1 MRVTVSLKPS
11 LTWCLA
17 SPLLLLW
24 TLKVDAAPLAATTQ
38 AVRVAATPVFPVG
51 RVVERVTSRAN
62 PRQSYAIYLPSGY
75 REDREW
81 PLLVLLDP
89 RGRALL
95 PLERVRQ
102 VADRLGYMVVSS
114 YNSRSDEAVDPNA
127 DALNAILD
135 DADRML
141 ALDPRRIYL
150 VGQSGT
156 ARVSWLFAAGLPGN
170 VAGVIGIGAG
180 FPGDYRPRARAP
192 GEQRGLAFFGAAG
205 TDDYNFDEMWSLD
218 ATLDTLNLPHRITW
232 FDGPHTW
239 PPAPV
244 LTEAV
249 EWMELQAMKSGLKPA
264 DAVWIASLLQ
274 QRLAG
279 AEALERAGDDYLAW
293 RRYREITLD
302 FRGVGD
308 ASGAIAAARRL
319 EQREAVRRMD
329 RHLEAL
335 VRTQDAFYDRLGTLL
350 GDFRGAK
357 PPTLAQALARLDLDE
372 LQRRAAN
379 PGDSMAAHAAER
391 SLEQLWV
398 YTSFYEPRDYLAR
411 GDATRAL
418 AVLDLADRVRPGHP
432 DVCYFRAQAL
442 SRLGRKGEA
451 LTAVECAAWGGMPP
465 EQLER
470 DPALAT
476 LLADAGYRFLLVLS
490 ARPGVAFAQ

>member
-1 MRVTVSLKPS
+1 MLVTVKMAKSLS
-11 LTWCLA
+11 LGFAC
-17 SPLLLLW
+17 LLLLSSSV
-24 TLKVDAAPLAATTQ
+24 TAAPVVAGSQEMRT
-38 AVRVAATPVFPVG
+38 VAAAKFPVG
-51 RVVERVTSRAN
+51 RIVERVTSRAN
-62 PRQSYAIYLPSGY
+62 PRQSYAVYLPAGY
-75 REDREW
+75 REDRAW

-89 RGRALL
+89 RGHALL

-102 VADRLGYMVVSS
+102 VADRLGYMVMSS

-135 DADRML
+135 DADRLL

-180 FPGDYRPRARAP
+180 LPGAYRPRARAP
-192 GEQRGLAFFGAAG
+192 GAQQGIVFFGAAG
-205 TDDYNFDEMWSLD
+205 TDDYNFDEMWTLD
-218 ATLDTLNLPHRITW
+218 ATLDSLNLPHRITW

-239 PPAPV
+239 PPAEV
-244 LTEAV
+244 LAEAV
-249 EWMELQAMKSGLKPA
+249 EWMELQAMASGLKPA
-264 DAVWIASLLQ
+264 DAAWIASLLQ

-279 AEALERAGDDYLAW
+279 AEALERAGDDYQAW
-293 RRYREITLD
+293 RRYREIALD
-302 FRGVGD
+302 FLGLAD
-308 ASGAIAAARRL
+308 ASGATAAAHRL
-319 EQREAVRRMD
+319 AQRDAVRRSE
-329 RHLEAL
+329 RQLEAL
-335 VRTQDAFYDRLGTLL
+335 VRKQHAFYDRMGALL

-372 LQRRAAN
+372 LKRRAAH
-379 PGDSMAAHAAER
+379 PGDSMTAHAAAR

-418 AVLDLADRVRPGHP
+418 AVLDLADQLRPGHP

-442 SRLGRKGEA
+442 TRLGRTGEA

-465 EQLER
+465 EQLEQ
-470 DPALAT
+470 DPALAS

-490 ARPGVAFAQ
+490 ARPGVASAQ

>member
-1 MRVTVSLKPS
+1 MPLSLR
-11 LTWCLA
+11 LA
-17 SPLLLLW
+17 GPLVLLLGLEA
-24 TLKVDAAPLAATTQ
+24 VSAPLAARTQ
-38 AVRVAATPVFPVG
+38 AVRGAAAPKFPVG
-51 RVVERVTSRAN
+51 RVVERVTSQAN
-62 PRQSYAIYLPSGY
+62 PRQSYAMYLPAGY

-95 PLERVRQ
+95 PLERVQR
-102 VADRLGYMVVSS
+102 VADRLGYMVLSS

-127 DALNAILD
+127 DALNAMLD
-135 DADRML
+135 DADRL
-141 ALDPRRIYL
+141 LSLDPRRIYL

-180 FPGDYRPRARAP
+180 LPGDYRPRARAP
-192 GEQRGLAFFGAAG
+192 GEQHGIAFFGAAG
-205 TDDYNFDEMWSLD
+205 TDDYNFDEMWTLD
-218 ATLDTLNLPHRITW
+218 ATLDSLNLPHRITW

-239 PPAPV
+239 PPAAV

-264 DAVWIASLLQ
+264 DAPWIEALLERRLTGAAALQ
-274 QRLAG
+274 Q
-279 AEALERAGDDYLAW
+279 AGDDYLAW
-293 RRYREITLD
+293 RRYREIAAD
-302 FRGVGD
+302 FRGLGD
-308 ASGAIAAARRL
+308 VSAAAAGAQQL
-319 EQREAVRRMD
+319 EQREGIRQMD

-335 VRTQDAFYDRLGTLL
+335 VRKQDAFYDQLGDLL
-350 GDFRGAK
+350 GDLRGAK
-357 PPTLAQALARLDLDE
+357 PPTLAQALARLQVDE
-372 LQRRAAN
+372 LQRRATN
-379 PGDSMAAHAAER
+379 PADSMSAHAAER

-418 AVLDLADRVRPGHP
+418 AVLDIAERVRPGHP

-442 SRLGRKGEA
+442 TRLGRNGEA
-451 LTAVECAAWGGMPP
+451 LAAVECAAWGGMPP

-470 DPALAT
+470 DPALAG
-476 LLADAGYRFLLVLS
+476 LLAGAGYRFLLVLS
-490 ARPGVAFAQ
+490 ARPGAAFAQ